1 MHEKLRN
8 TQPDF
13 IFIIRFHSPKQSMP
27 PETFPQF
34 LLAKARLYGDK
45 KTALREKEFGIWQSV
60 SWAEYLSH
68 VRRFSQGLVSM
79 GFQRG
84 DTVAIIGDNR
94 PEWVYAEL
102 AAQSAGGKSIGIYQD
117 SIVSEVAYIITHS
130 DARFLVV
137 EDQEQVDKIIELWPK
152 LHTVEKVIYYD
163 PKGLRNY
170 AEPYLMSFPEVERLG
185 EDYERAHP
193 GWFEESVMLG
203 KGEDIAILST
213 TSGTTGNP
221 KLAILTHNN
230 LVSMGRNLMAVDPMS
245 DKDEFVSFLPLAWIG
260 EQMTSLGCGL
270 QAGFTVNFPEEPE
283 TVQENIREIGP
294 QTMFSPPRIW
304 ENLVSRVQVRIEDA
318 SWFKRKVYDWALPV
332 GYAMADIRFK
342 KQKPGPGMKFKY
354 FLANWV
360 MFQEIKDHLGLRH
373 IHRAYTGGAALGP
386 DVFRFF
392 HALGVNLK
400 QIYGQT
406 EVSGIAVLHRN
417 GDVKFQTVGTPIPET
432 QVKIA
437 ENGEILVKSP
447 AVFKGYYKNPEA
459 TQSALIDGW
468 LHTGDAGYFDEDG
481 HLIVIDRAKDVMT
494 LADGTKFSPQFIEN
508 KLKFSPYVKEAV
520 VFGGDWPFVTAMI
533 NINMENVGKWAEKN
547 QLAYT
552 TYTDLAQKPQVYAL
566 VRKHVEESNEDLPP
580 AARIRRFL
588 LLHKELDADDAELT
602 RTRKVRRRFVAERY
616 KDIIAALYGE
626 SDHLDVETVITYQD
640 GRTAVIKTRLKIEE
654 LETNGSIPAIDIDR
668 IDQRCG
674 VCAGGAGFRADLQI
688 QRCHQLRPG

>member
-1 MHEKLRN
+1 M
-8 TQPDF
+8 Q
-13 IFIIRFHSPKQSMP
+13 

-34 LLAKARLYGDK
+34 LVEKAKLYGDK

-60 SWAEYLSH
+60 SWAEYLEH
-68 VRRFSQGLVSM
+68 VKYFCMGLVNM
-79 GFQRG
+79 GFERG

-117 SIVSEVAYIITHS
+117 SIVKEVAYIITHS
-130 DARFLVV
+130 DAKFLIV
-137 EDQEQVDKIIELWPK
+137 EDQEQVDKVIELWPE

-170 AEPYLMSFPEVERLG
+170 TEPYLMYFPEVEALG
-185 EDYERAHP
+185 REYEKENP
-193 GWFEESVMLG
+193 GWFEESVARG
-203 KGEDIAILST
+203 KGSDTAILST
-213 TSGTTGNP
+213 TSGTTGYP
-221 KLAILTHNN
+221 KLAILTHDN
-230 LVSMGRNLMAVDPMS
+230 LISMGRNLMEVDPMS
-245 DKDEFVSFLPLAWIG
+245 DRDEFVSFLPLPWIG
-260 EQMTSLGCGL
+260 EQMMSLACGL

-304 ENLVSRVQVRIEDA
+304 ENLVSMVQVKIEDTT
-318 SWFKRKVYDWALPV
+318 WFKHKVYDWAIPI
-332 GYAMADIRFK
+332 GYAMADKRFNK
-342 KQKPGPGMKFKY
+342 EKPGIWLKIKY
-354 FLANWV
+354 KIADWI
-360 MFQEIKDHLGLRH
+360 MFMPIKDHLGLRR
-373 IHRAYTGGAALGP
+373 IKQAYTGGAALGP

-432 QVKIA
+432 EVDIA

-447 AVFKGYYKNPEA
+447 AVFVGYYKRPEETA
-459 TQSALIDGW
+459 KTLIDGW

-508 KLKFSPYVKEAV
+508 KLKFSPYIREAV
-520 VFGGDWPFVTAMI
+520 VFGGAELPFVTAMI
-533 NINMENVGKWAEKN
+533 NIDMANVGKWAEKN

-552 TYTDLAQKPQVYAL
+552 TYTDLAQKPEVYEL
-566 VRKHVEESNEDLPP
+566 VRNHVVQANKDLP
-580 AARIRRFL
+580 ASARIRRFL

-626 SDHLDVETVITYQD
+626 SDHLDVETTITYQD

-654 LETNGSIPAIDIDR
+654 L
-668 IDQRCG
+668 
-674 VCAGGAGFRADLQI
+674 
-688 QRCHQLRPG
+688 